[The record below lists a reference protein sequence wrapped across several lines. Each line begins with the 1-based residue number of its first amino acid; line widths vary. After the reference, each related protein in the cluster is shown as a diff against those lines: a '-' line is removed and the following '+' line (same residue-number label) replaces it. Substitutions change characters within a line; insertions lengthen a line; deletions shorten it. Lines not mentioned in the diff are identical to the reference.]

1 MRSCFCSCRSL
12 CCHARPSRLL
22 SMSEKAQPEPSIPPQ
37 YGLWDLSSPARDRTW
52 TMAVKTSSPIHW
64 IAREFPLGSR
74 LTSSESIYSTTKTTL
89 LPSPT
94 DLSFLP
100 LGRGVIQTDS
110 RALRF
115 RINRPLDL
123 CAFPS
128 ATNIIP
134 LHA

>member
-1 MRSCFCSCRSL
+1 MQRCICFFLWLHHMAFRIVVPQPGVEPTSL
-12 CCHARPSRLL
+12 
-22 SMSEKAQPEPSIPPQ
+22 
-37 YGLWDLSSPARDRTW
+37 
-52 TMAVKTSSPIHW
+52 AVKAWSPTHW
-64 IAREFPLGSR
+64 ITREFPLGSR

-123 CAFPS
+123 YTFPS